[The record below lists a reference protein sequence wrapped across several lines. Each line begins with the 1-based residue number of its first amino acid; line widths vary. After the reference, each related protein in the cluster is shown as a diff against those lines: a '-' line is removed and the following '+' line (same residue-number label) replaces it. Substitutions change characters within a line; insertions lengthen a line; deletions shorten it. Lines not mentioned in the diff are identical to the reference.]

1 MHHPNNTNHS
11 SNTTTTLDKLQ
22 TPTLS
27 LIETYLN
34 TNNNSPTER
43 IPSSCDIN
51 TDITTLKQIYNS
63 KLKEID
69 TLYQEILAKDDKI
82 AHLTTTTHDTY
93 KSKPL
98 PNLPPKRS
106 KKINDIEKDNNEQL
120 KQSLNKLKDEFNEQI
135 QSINIDHDKKVK
147 QLKNEIHTLKQQL
160 DIYQDKTKYIS
171 KEEHELILSE
181 LKLKHKKELEPF
193 EKEISELEKFLTD
206 NYPNIILNNTY
217 NTNNNNNN
225 SNNTITNNIDN
236 DYLNLCDTK

>member
-1 MHHPNNTNHS
+1 MHHPNNTSHS
-11 SNTTTTLDKLQ
+11 SNTTTTLDKFT

-106 KKINDIEKDNNEQL
+106 NKKINDIEKDNNEQL
-120 KQSLNKLKDEFNEQI
+120 KQSLHKLKDEFNDQI

-171 KEEHELILSE
+171 KEEHEMILSE

-206 NYPNIILNNTY
+206 NYPNIILNTNS
-217 NTNNNNNN
+217 NTNNNN
-225 SNNTITNNIDN
+225 SNTITNNIDN
-236 DYLNLCDTK
+236 HYLNLCDTK